1 MYTKLLRI
9 GLLTVTATA
18 LLVGCT
24 AQPQKPNP
32 EPPPAA
38 QAEPDPTPATPTP
51 STAEPS
57 NPKPSSPAAA
67 QPEGQG
73 ETERQVRITD
83 EPESITVLVNKTVAL
98 PEEYVPSDLVEPNV
112 RFIFEEKHEKRL
124 MRAEAARALESL
136 FAAAEKDGIY
146 LAGVSGY
153 RTFETQNA
161 LFTYYVNTDGEELAR
176 RYSAEPGQSEHQT
189 GLAMDV
195 SGSTGACAADDCFA
209 GTPEAEW
216 LAAHAH
222 EHGFIIRYPEGKEGI
237 TGYMYEP
244 WHVRYLGKE
253 LAADVYAK
261 GVTYEEY
268 LGLNP

>member
-1 MYTKLLRI
+1 
-9 GLLTVTATA
+9 
-18 LLVGCT
+18 
-24 AQPQKPNP
+24 
-32 EPPPAA
+32 
-38 QAEPDPTPATPTP
+38 
-51 STAEPS
+51 
-57 NPKPSSPAAA
+57 
-67 QPEGQG
+67 
-73 ETERQVRITD
+73 VRITD
-83 EPESITVLVNKTVAL
+83 EPDSITVLINKSVAL

-153 RTFETQNA
+153 RSFETQNA

-209 GTPEAEW
+209 GTPEANW

-222 EHGFIIRYPEGKEGI
+222 EHGFIIRYPAGKEAI

-244 WHVRYLGKE
+244 WHVRYLGKQ
-253 LAADVYAK
+253 LSADIYAR

-268 LGLNP
+268 LGFKQ